1 MVLGVTQVVV
11 RLLRDKIWSVF
22 NHGVALVNA
31 VYGSFV
37 YKYPVS
43 KKELTSSLKE
53 VHKELL
59 HRGAD
64 TNERVQDK
72 AEDTLL
78 ALLQNEKVVVV
89 TLFFSFLVCV
99 CNWVAGRACQFFYLS
114 ITCFCRQTLFSVLD
128 RQNKPR
134 NFYI

>member
-1 MVLGVTQVVV
+1 MADYTEVSSPHKPAKMVLGVTQVVV

-78 ALLQNEKVVVV
+78 ALLQNEKVVV
-89 TLFFSFLVCV
+89 TLFVFPCLRLC
-99 CNWVAGRACQFFYLS
+99 GRAYQL
-114 ITCFCRQTLFSVLD
+114 LF
-128 RQNKPR
+128 
-134 NFYI
+134 

>member
-1 MVLGVTQVVV
+1 MADYTEVSSPHKPAKMVLGVTQVVV

-37 YKYPVS
+37 YKYPIS

-78 ALLQNEKVVVV
+78 ALLQNEKVVV
-89 TLFFSFLVCV
+89 TLFFFLCRRL
-99 CNWVAGRACQFFYLS
+99 CGQFFNLVLLLP
-114 ITCFCRQTLFSVLD
+114 TCLLKE
-128 RQNKPR
+128 N
-134 NFYI
+134 I